1 MSLRKLLSEKPF
13 GYRALKKGL
22 VQITYNGKV
31 VFTLSGRNS
40 SRFLAKL
47 SAADSQSA
55 QLTMAKVTGHFK
67 HGSERVSNNR
77 SRN

>member
-31 VFTLSGRNS
+31 VFTLNGQNS